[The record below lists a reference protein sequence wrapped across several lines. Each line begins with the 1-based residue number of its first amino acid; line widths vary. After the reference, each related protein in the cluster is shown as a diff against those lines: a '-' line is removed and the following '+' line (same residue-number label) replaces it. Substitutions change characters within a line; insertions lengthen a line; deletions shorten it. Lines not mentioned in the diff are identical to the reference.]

1 MSKSIAR
8 ESSASPAL
16 KSRLVANLGPAVG
29 FLAFA
34 SVSAPHEAF
43 ALTVEQ
49 ARENC
54 RATVGRPIVQA
65 CMGGQKGEGPALEA
79 CRAKASPSVK
89 ACIMAAMNKA
99 HGRANMAISI
109 DDAKKKMDEG
119 LDKLKGLIPGEKDKK
134 K

>member
-1 MSKSIAR
+1 MSRSIAR
-8 ESSASPAL
+8 EFAASSRL
-16 KSRLVANLGPAVG
+16 KSRVIAAVG

-34 SVSAPHEAF
+34 SLSAPHAAF
-43 ALTVEQ
+43 ALTIDE

-89 ACIMAAMNKA
+89 ACVMAALNKA
-99 HGRANMAISI
+99 HGQR
-109 DDAKKKMDEG
+109 
-119 LDKLKGLIPGEKDKK
+119 
-134 K
+134 